1 MQIRCAA
8 PASCTVTVA
17 FRGKMVGWT
26 AVCFRGKE
34 EEQNLLK
41 MMIYL
46 LCTDRGPWAAALG
59 GPLVLLRLKSER
71 PEMAK

>member
-1 MQIRCAA
+1 MIEAMQIRCAA

-26 AVCFRGKE
+26 AVASVE
-34 EEQNLLK
+34 K